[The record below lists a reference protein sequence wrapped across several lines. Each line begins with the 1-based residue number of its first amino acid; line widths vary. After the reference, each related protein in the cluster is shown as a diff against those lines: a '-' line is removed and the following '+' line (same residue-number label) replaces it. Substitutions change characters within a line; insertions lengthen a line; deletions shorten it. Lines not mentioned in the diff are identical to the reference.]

1 MDKGDKDSDI
11 YNSLSFII
19 GNFYSIITIIM
30 TCSISLVFYFI
41 IRRSEVFF
49 GGFIVNKI
57 EQRKYQKIIRRKF
70 YLKKLEQM
78 TRVVRNYSKFKRF
91 LYGNI
96 EEDKV
101 DNLADQKISNYV
113 NDYHNHQIRRSIL
126 ERKNKSY
133 LIK

>member
-1 MDKGDKDSDI
+1 
-11 YNSLSFII
+11 
-19 GNFYSIITIIM
+19 M
-30 TCSISLVFYFI
+30 TCSICLVFYFI
-41 IRRSEVFF
+41 IRRAEVFF

-57 EQRKYQKIIRRKF
+57 EQRKYHKIIRRKF

-126 ERKNKSY
+126 ERKSKSY
-133 LIK
+133 LVK